1 MMTVQSTP
9 PTRTPVSPVGETTEQ
24 REVAVRPR
32 GGPQLLAVLRI
43 LTGLTFLWAFL
54 DKTFGLGYATG
65 AAKAWVNGGSPTKGF
80 LGGVDVGP
88 LQSVFRSWAGSGVAD
103 WLFMIGLLGIG
114 LALVLGI
121 GMRVAAVSGAVL
133 LLAMWVA
140 SWPMAALNAAG
151 EPTSST
157 NPLIDD
163 HLVNAVLVVALAV
176 YAAGDTWG
184 FGRPWARLSL
194 VRRNSWLR

>member
-1 MMTVQSTP
+1 MVVQSSTP
-9 PTRTPVSPVGETTEQ
+9 ATRAPSDPETTF
-24 REVAVRPR
+24 RAR
-32 GGPQLLAVLRI
+32 GGPELLAVLRI

-54 DKTFGLGYATG
+54 DKTFGLGYATP
-65 AAKAWVNGGSPTKGF
+65 AARAWIAGGSPTKGF

-88 LQSVFRSWAGSGVAD
+88 LQEVFRSMAGNPFAD

-114 LALVLGI
+114 AALVLGI
-121 GMRVAAVSGAVL
+121 GMRVAAVAGAVL
-133 LLAMWVA
+133 LMAMWLA

-157 NPLIDD
+157 NPFIDD
-163 HLVNAVLVVALAV
+163 HLVNAVLVIALAV

-184 FGRPWARLSL
+184 LGRTWGRLPL
-194 VRRNSWLR
+194 VRRNPWLR

>member
-1 MMTVQSTP
+1 MSGQSSSPATRRP
-9 PTRTPVSPVGETTEQ
+9 AAPVAHRDAPTRHQ
-24 REVAVRPR
+24 

-54 DKTFGLGYATG
+54 DKLLGLGYTTSV
-65 AAKAWVNGGSPTKGF
+65 AKAWINGGSPTKGF

-88 LQSVFRSWAGSGVAD
+88 LQSVFRSWAGSGLAD

-114 LALVLGI
+114 SALALGI
-121 GMRVAAVSGAVL
+121 GMRVAAVAGAVL
-133 LLAMWVA
+133 LMSMWVA
-140 SWPMAALNAAG
+140 SWPMAASNAAG

-157 NPLIDD
+157 NPFIDD
-163 HLVNAVLVVALAV
+163 HLVNAVLVIALAV

-184 FGRPWARLSL
+184 LGRMWARLPL

>member
-1 MMTVQSTP
+1 MMTVQSGTP
-9 PTRTPVSPVGETTEQ
+9 ATRTPSGPDTPS
-24 REVAVRPR
+24 RPR
-32 GGPQLLAVLRI
+32 GGPELLAVLRI
-43 LTGLTFLWAFL
+43 LTGLTFLWAFF

-65 AAKAWVNGGSPTKGF
+65 AARAWVAGGSPTRGF

-88 LQSVFRSWAGSGVAD
+88 LQGGFRSMAGNPVAD

-121 GMRVAAVSGAVL
+121 GMRVAAVTGAVL
-133 LLAMWVA
+133 LMAMWLA

-151 EPTSST
+151 EPTSSN
-157 NPLIDD
+157 NPFIDD
-163 HLVNAVLVVALAV
+163 HLVNAVLVIALAV

-184 FGRPWARLSL
+184 LGRTWAGLPL
-194 VRRNSWLR
+194 VRRNPWLR

>member
-1 MMTVQSTP
+1 MSVQSSAP
-9 PTRTPVSPVGETTEQ
+9 PARPPAEPMGGPSARRGASVL
-24 REVAVRPR
+24 PR

-65 AAKAWVNGGSPTKGF
+65 AAKAWVNGGSPAKGF

-88 LQSVFRSWAGSGVAD
+88 MQSVFRSWAGSGFAD

-114 LALVLGI
+114 LALLLGI
-121 GMRVAAVSGAVL
+121 GRRVAAGAGAVL
-133 LLAMWVA
+133 LMAMWVA
-140 SWPMAALNAAG
+140 SWPMATLNAGG

-184 FGRPWARLSL
+184 FGRPWARLGL
-194 VRRNSWLR
+194 VRNNPWLR

>member
-1 MMTVQSTP
+1 MSVQSPAP
-9 PTRTPVSPVGETTEQ
+9 PARTPADPIGGASAG
-24 REVAVRPR
+24 RDASVRPR

-43 LTGLTFLWAFL
+43 LTGLTFLWAFF

-88 LQSVFRSWAGSGVAD
+88 MQSVFQSWAGSGIAD

-121 GMRVAAVSGAVL
+121 GLRVAAGAGAVL
-133 LLAMWVA
+133 LMAMWVA

-163 HLVNAVLVVALAV
+163 HLVNAVLVIALAV
-176 YAAGDTWG
+176 YAAGNTWG
-184 FGRPWARLSL
+184 FGRPWAQLGL
-194 VRRNSWLR
+194 VRRNPWLR

>member
-1 MMTVQSTP
+1 MTVQSTTP
-9 PTRTPVSPVGETTEQ
+9 STRTPSRHAGGSPA
-24 REVAVRPR
+24 RRDAAVRPR

-43 LTGLTFLWAFL
+43 LIGLTFLWAFL

-65 AAKAWVNGGSPTKGF
+65 AAKAWVNGGSPTRGF

-114 LALVLGI
+114 SALVLGI
-121 GMRVAAVSGAVL
+121 GMRVAAAAGAVL
-133 LLAMWVA
+133 LMSMWVA
-140 SWPMAALNAAG
+140 SWPMATLNATG

-163 HLVNAVLVVALAV
+163 HLVYAVLVIALAV
-176 YAAGDTWG
+176 CAAGDTWG
-184 FGRPWARLSL
+184 FGGQWAQLPL

>member
-1 MMTVQSTP
+1 MVGSGGTTP
-9 PTRTPVSPVGETTEQ
+9 RH
-24 REVAVRPR
+24 VAEPGLR
-32 GGPQLLAVLRI
+32 GGPLLLAVLRI
-43 LTGLTFLWAFL
+43 LTGVTFLWAFL

-65 AAKAWVNGGSPTKGF
+65 AAKAWINGGSPTKGF

-88 LQSVFRSWAGSGVAD
+88 FQGVFRSWAGSDIAD

-114 LALVLGI
+114 TALVLGI
-121 GMRVAAVSGAVL
+121 GLRVAAVAGAVL
-133 LLAMWVA
+133 LMAMWVA
-140 SWPMAALNAAG
+140 SWPMAAVNAAG

-163 HLVNAVLVVALAV
+163 HLINAVLVIALAV

-184 FGRPWARLSL
+184 LGRAWSASPL
-194 VRRNSWLR
+194 VRRMPWLR

>member
-1 MMTVQSTP
+1 MMTVRSTP
-9 PTRTPVSPVGETTEQ
+9 PTRTSGSPVGGTREQ
-24 REVAVRPR
+24 RDVAPR
-32 GGPQLLAVLRI
+32 VGPRLLAVLRI

-54 DKTFGLGYATG
+54 DKTFGLGYTTG

-88 LQSVFRSWAGSGVAD
+88 LQSVFRSWAGSGFAD

-121 GMRVAAVSGAVL
+121 GMRVAAVAGAVL

-194 VRRNSWLR
+194 VRRNPWLR

>member
-1 MMTVQSTP
+1 MTVQSSKPTARTPSGSAGASTP
-9 PTRTPVSPVGETTEQ
+9 PSAV
-24 REVAVRPR
+24 VRPR

-43 LTGLTFLWAFL
+43 MIGFTFLWAFL
-54 DKTFGLGYATG
+54 DKLFGLGYATG
-65 AAKAWVNGGSPTKGF
+65 PAKAWINGGSPTKGF
-80 LGGVDVGP
+80 LGNVDVGP

-133 LLAMWVA
+133 LLSMWVA

-157 NPLIDD
+157 NPVIDD
-163 HLVNAVLVVALAV
+163 HLVYAVLVVALAV

-184 FGRPWARLSL
+184 FGRLWSRLPL

>member
-1 MMTVQSTP
+1 MSVQSSTP
-9 PTRTPVSPVGETTEQ
+9 ATRTPTGPERATAPERDAT
-24 REVAVRPR
+24 ARPR
-32 GGPQLLAVLRI
+32 GGARLLAVLRI

-65 AAKAWVNGGSPTKGF
+65 AAKAWVNGGSPTTGF

-88 LQSVFRSWAGSGVAD
+88 LQSVFRSMAGNIVAD

-121 GMRVAAVSGAVL
+121 GMRVAAVAGAVL
-133 LLAMWVA
+133 LMAMWVA
-140 SWPMAALNAAG
+140 SWPMATLNAAG

-163 HLVNAVLVVALAV
+163 HLVNAVLVIALAV

-184 FGRPWARLSL
+184 FGRPWARLPL

>member
-1 MMTVQSTP
+1 
-9 PTRTPVSPVGETTEQ
+9 
-24 REVAVRPR
+24 
-32 GGPQLLAVLRI
+32 LLAVLRI

-65 AAKAWVNGGSPTKGF
+65 AARAWVNGGSPTKGF

-88 LQSVFRSWAGSGVAD
+88 LQSVFQSWAGSGVAD

-114 LALVLGI
+114 VALVLGI
-121 GMRVAAVSGAVL
+121 GMRVAAVAGAVL
-133 LLAMWVA
+133 LMAMWVA
-140 SWPMAALNAAG
+140 SWPMATLNAAG

-163 HLVNAVLVVALAV
+163 HLINAVLVIALAV

-184 FGRPWARLSL
+184 FGRPWARLPL

>member
-1 MMTVQSTP
+1 MSVQSPTP
-9 PTRTPVSPVGETTEQ
+9 ATRTPADPVAD
-24 REVAVRPR
+24 RDAPVRHR

-43 LTGLTFLWAFL
+43 LTGLTFLWAFF
-54 DKTFGLGYATG
+54 DKLLGLGYATG
-65 AAKAWVNGGSPTKGF
+65 PAKAWINGGSPTKGF

-121 GMRVAAVSGAVL
+121 GMRVAAVAGAVL
-133 LLAMWVA
+133 LMSMWVA
-140 SWPMAALNAAG
+140 SWPMAASNAAG

-157 NPLIDD
+157 NPFIDD
-163 HLVNAVLVVALAV
+163 HLVNAVLVIALAV

-184 FGRPWARLSL
+184 LGRMWARLPL

>member
-1 MMTVQSTP
+1 MSVQSTTP
-9 PTRTPVSPVGETTEQ
+9 DTRPSESTDGGAATWRVATT
-24 REVAVRPR
+24 RAR

-54 DKTFGLGYATG
+54 DKAFGLGYATG
-65 AAKAWVNGGSPTKGF
+65 AAKAWINGGSPTKGF

-88 LQSVFRSWAGSGVAD
+88 LQAVFRSWAGSGVAD

-114 LALVLGI
+114 SALVLGI
-121 GMRVAAVSGAVL
+121 GMRVAAVAGAVL
-133 LLAMWVA
+133 LMAMWVA
-140 SWPMAALNAAG
+140 SWPMAAVNAAG

-163 HLVNAVLVVALAV
+163 HLINAVLVIALAV

-184 FGRPWARLSL
+184 FGRAWSGLQI
-194 VRRNSWLR
+194 VRRMPWLR

>member
-1 MMTVQSTP
+1 MPVQSTAP
-9 PTRTPVSPVGETTEQ
+9 GTRPLDSTAGGIPAGRVATARSP
-24 REVAVRPR
+24 

-54 DKTFGLGYATG
+54 DKAFGLGYATG
-65 AAKAWVNGGSPTKGF
+65 AAKAWINGGSPTKGF

-88 LQSVFRSWAGSGVAD
+88 LQAVFRSWAGSGIAD

-114 LALVLGI
+114 SALVLGI
-121 GMRVAAVSGAVL
+121 GMRVAAVAGAVL

-140 SWPMAALNAAG
+140 SWPMAAVNAAG

-163 HLVNAVLVVALAV
+163 HLINAVLVIALAV
-176 YAAGDTWG
+176 YAAGNTWG
-184 FGRPWARLSL
+184 FGKAWSGLPL
-194 VRRNSWLR
+194 VRRMPWLR

>member
-1 MMTVQSTP
+1 MSVQSSTP
-9 PTRTPVSPVGETTEQ
+9 ATRTPTGSVRAIVAQ
-24 REVAVRPR
+24 RDATDYPR
-32 GGPQLLAVLRI
+32 GGARLLAVLRI

-88 LQSVFRSWAGSGVAD
+88 LQSVFRSLAGSAVAD

-121 GMRVAAVSGAVL
+121 GMRVAAASGAVL
-133 LLAMWVA
+133 LMAMWVA

-163 HLVNAVLVVALAV
+163 HLVNAVLVIALAV

-184 FGRPWARLSL
+184 FGRQWAQLPMI
-194 VRRNSWLR
+194 RRNAWLR

>member
-1 MMTVQSTP
+1 MSVQSSTP
-9 PTRTPVSPVGETTEQ
+9 TARTPASPVGGTSAQ
-24 REVAVRPR
+24 RDAPVRPR
-32 GGPQLLAVLRI
+32 GGPELLAVLRI

-65 AAKAWVNGGSPTKGF
+65 TAKAWVNGGSPTKGF

-88 LQSVFRSWAGSGVAD
+88 MQSMFQSWAGNGFAD

-121 GMRVAAVSGAVL
+121 GLRVAAGAGAVL
-133 LLAMWVA
+133 LMAMWVA
-140 SWPMAALNAAG
+140 SWPMATLNAAG

-184 FGRPWARLSL
+184 FGRPWARLGL
-194 VRRNSWLR
+194 VRRNPWLR